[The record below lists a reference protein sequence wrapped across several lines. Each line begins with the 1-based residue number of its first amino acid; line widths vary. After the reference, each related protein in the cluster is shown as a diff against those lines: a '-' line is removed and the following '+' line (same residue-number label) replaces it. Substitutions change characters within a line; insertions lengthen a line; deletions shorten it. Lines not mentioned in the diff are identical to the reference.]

1 MKRYALWL
9 FFVMLLLL
17 LMVPALV
24 AQNPNYNN
32 GPVWRVI
39 YVDVKA
45 GMGDAFWTDIRQNF
59 RPIYDE
65 FKKQGWVVDYK
76 FYTNPVTE
84 HPDDWNV
91 AIAIEYKNWTT
102 IDEMAE
108 KATTIAEKHYG
119 SHQAS
124 VDAAKKRADFS
135 TTIRSSLARE
145 VTLKEAK
152 NKNRLRPP
160 QPM

>member
-1 MKRYALWL
+1 MRKFVLWL
-9 FFVMLLLL
+9 FAALTLLAGTQLF
-17 LMVPALV
+17 
-24 AQNPNYNN
+24 AQNPHYNN

-39 YVDVKA
+39 YVNVKT
-45 GMGDAFWTDIRQNF
+45 GMGDAYWNDLSQNF

-65 FKKQGWVVDYK
+65 FKKQGWVVEYK

-84 HPDDWNV
+84 RPDDWNV
-91 AIAIEYKNWTT
+91 AIAIEYKNWATV
-102 IDEMAE
+102 DEMAE

-145 VTLKEAK
+145 VTLK
-152 NKNRLRPP
+152 
-160 QPM
+160 